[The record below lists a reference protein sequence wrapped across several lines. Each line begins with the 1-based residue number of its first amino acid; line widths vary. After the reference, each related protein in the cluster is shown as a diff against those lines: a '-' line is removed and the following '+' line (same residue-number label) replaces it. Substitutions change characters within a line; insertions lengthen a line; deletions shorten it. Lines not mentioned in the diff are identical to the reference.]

1 MKRKLVEGHNK
12 NSNRYFNIGG
22 YFIMYEMIFL
32 AIGIINLV
40 GMAAVLLVSNNEE
53 INMNVNND
61 NIENKNSVVLK
72 KVS

>member
-1 MKRKLVEGHNK
+1 
-12 NSNRYFNIGG
+12 
-22 YFIMYEMIFL
+22 MYEMIFL

>member
-1 MKRKLVEGHNK
+1 
-12 NSNRYFNIGG
+12 
-22 YFIMYEMIFL
+22 MYEMIFL

-53 INMNVNND
+53 ININVNND
-61 NIENKNSVVLK
+61 NKKNKNSVVLK